1 MPIGTQCQ
9 SAHNGIPVEGILGGR
24 PGRGP
29 ADTTERSC
37 MPVGMEAGGVEVEI
51 VVDRVPAASIRPPAD
66 PVSITAAQSHRL
78 PADRPAGLLRHGPV
92 PGAAGKN
99 LFDVRPHS
107 RRWRPGST
115 WEDGLEVEATLPAV
129 TATPAAR
136 SAPDGRPSRLRR
148 RCRTAVL
155 QADQAP
161 MGLWGYITGGTTVAR
176 DQAKTAMTAAEIA
189 ELGRMEA
196 AVAAAL
202 PHVEAVGEAGKA
214 LARIRDEQLFR
225 STDSTWERYLLRRWS
240 LSRRRA
246 DQLVNFYVSTVAIEE
261 VARETG
267 TVVPEV
273 TEHTVRQLA
282 GLAHDE
288 KLEVVREAAA
298 AGGGT
303 ITGKAIRK
311 AAASRKAGRRPAV
324 PRPHRERIPGGT
336 VTIEVNA
343 KGAAAGLTVEAA
355 LEAALAQ
362 VRSRRGAAA

>member
-1 MPIGTQCQ
+1 MRNVQPHGRR
-9 SAHNGIPVEGILGGR
+9 GR
-24 PGRGP
+24 PG
-29 ADTTERSC
+29 
-37 MPVGMEAGGVEVEI
+37 
-51 VVDRVPAASIRPPAD
+51 
-66 PVSITAAQSHRL
+66 
-78 PADRPAGLLRHGPV
+78 
-92 PGAAGKN
+92 
-99 LFDVRPHS
+99 F
-107 RRWRPGST
+107 T
-115 WEDGLEVEATLPAV
+115 WEVGLEIEATLPAV
-129 TATPAAR
+129 PAVPAAR
-136 SAPDGRPSRLRR
+136 SAPEGRSSRRRR
-148 RCRTAVL
+148 RCRQAVL
-155 QADQAP
+155 EADQAP
-161 MGLWGYITGGTTVAR
+161 MGLWGYISGRPAMPR
-176 DQAKTAMTAAEIA
+176 DQASAMTAAEIA

-202 PHVEAVGEAGKA
+202 PHVEAVVEAGKA
-214 LARIRDEQLFR
+214 LARIRDGQLYR
-225 STDSTWERYLLRRWS
+225 STDPTWERYLLRRWS

-246 DQLVNFYVSTVAIEE
+246 DQLVNLYASTVAIEE

-267 TVVPEV
+267 TTVPEV

-282 GLAHDE
+282 GLDHDE

-336 VTIEVNA
+336 VTVEINA
-343 KGAAAGLTVEAA
+343 KGAASGLSVEAA

>member
-1 MPIGTQCQ
+1 
-9 SAHNGIPVEGILGGR
+9 
-24 PGRGP
+24 
-29 ADTTERSC
+29 
-37 MPVGMEAGGVEVEI
+37 
-51 VVDRVPAASIRPPAD
+51 
-66 PVSITAAQSHRL
+66 
-78 PADRPAGLLRHGPV
+78 
-92 PGAAGKN
+92 
-99 LFDVRPHS
+99 
-107 RRWRPGST
+107 
-115 WEDGLEVEATLPAV
+115 
-129 TATPAAR
+129 
-136 SAPDGRPSRLRR
+136 
-148 RCRTAVL
+148 
-155 QADQAP
+155 

-176 DQAKTAMTAAEIA
+176 DQAAAMTAAEIA

-202 PHVEAVGEAGKA
+202 PHVEAVVEAGKA
-214 LARIRDEQLFR
+214 LARIRDGQLYR

-246 DQLVNFYVSTVAIEE
+246 DQLVNLYASTVAIEE

-267 TVVPEV
+267 TTVPEV

-282 GLAHDE
+282 GLDHAE
-288 KLEVVREAAA
+288 KIEVVREAAA

-303 ITGKAIRK
+303 ITGKAIRR

-336 VTIEVNA
+336 VTVEVNA
-343 KGAAAGLTVEAA
+343 KGAAAGLSVEAA